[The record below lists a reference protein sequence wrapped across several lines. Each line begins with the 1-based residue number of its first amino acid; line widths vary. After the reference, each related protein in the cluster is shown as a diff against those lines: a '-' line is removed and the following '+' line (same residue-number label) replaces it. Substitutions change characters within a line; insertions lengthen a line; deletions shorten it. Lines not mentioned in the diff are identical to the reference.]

1 MDIDSDFDEVAPIKR
16 TTSITV
22 TESDSDDSSHPI
34 ASLTSILLPPL
45 SSSELPQTMD
55 PPSPILPPPPG
66 SISPPRFLNE
76 DFEIRDEDDEEE
88 RNLPSLPSNLN
99 ASELLITPPPP
110 MMDPNLVEESAGE
123 EDDDDEE
130 DEQRRNVPNK
140 VKDSQ
145 LHSGLDSLTS
155 DMAAKL
161 QSMISE
167 EIEETIP
174 KDPEVVSEW
183 SSDPVTSPPPPVW
196 RNDVTSVVTVGSVDE
211 EEDESS
217 GNSQSP
223 QQVHKILS
231 PPPPPAV
238 EDDEEEG
245 EEAQDEPEDI
255 SRPEKW

>member
-1 MDIDSDFDEVAPIKR
+1 MDIDSDFDEVAPVKR

-22 TESDSDDSSHPI
+22 TESYSDDSSQPI
-34 ASLTSILLPPL
+34 ASPTSILLPPL
-45 SSSELPQTMD
+45 SELPQTMD

-76 DFEIRDEDDEEE
+76 DFDIRDEDDEEE

-130 DEQRRNVPNK
+130 EDQQRRNAPNK

-196 RNDVTSVVTVGSVDE
+196 RNDVTNVSSVVNVGSVDE

-231 PPPPPAV
+231 PPPPAM
-238 EDDEEEG
+238 EDEED
-245 EEAQDEPEDI
+245 EAQDEPEDI

>member
-1 MDIDSDFDEVAPIKR
+1 
-16 TTSITV
+16 
-22 TESDSDDSSHPI
+22 
-34 ASLTSILLPPL
+34 
-45 SSSELPQTMD
+45 MD

-76 DFEIRDEDDEEE
+76 DFDIRHDDGEDDDEA
-88 RNLPSLPSNLN
+88 NVSLPTNLN
-99 ASELLITPPPP
+99 ASELLIEPPPPP
-110 MMDPNLVEESAGE
+110 MMGSSSLVEDSAGE
-123 EDDDDEE
+123 EDDDDE
-130 DEQRRNVPNK
+130 DDQQQQTIIQNK
-140 VKDSQ
+140 LRAAQ
-145 LHSGLDSLTS
+145 LQSGLD

-174 KDPEVVSEW
+174 KDPVEGSEQW
-183 SSDPVTSPPPPVW
+183 SSASNPITSPPPPVW
-196 RNDVTSVVTVGSVDE
+196 TNEVAEPIAVARAVAGGASVDDE

-238 EDDEEEG
+238 EDDEEE
-245 EEAQDEPEDI
+245 DEDN